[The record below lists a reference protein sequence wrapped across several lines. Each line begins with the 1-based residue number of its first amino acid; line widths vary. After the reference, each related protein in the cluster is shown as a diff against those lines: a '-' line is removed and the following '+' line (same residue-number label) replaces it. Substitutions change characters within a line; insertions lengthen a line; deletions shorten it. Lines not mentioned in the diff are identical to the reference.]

1 MKTAA
6 AETQYSSEEALFLAF
21 ELSDSRWKMMTSVS
35 LGHKPRERTMAS
47 GDLCGLHEE
56 VARAKRRFGL
66 SPSARVV
73 SCYEAGRDGFWL
85 HRYLIQAGIENI
97 IVDPSSVEVNRRQ
110 RRAKTDRLDAYK
122 LLVHLMRWWGGEKK
136 VWSVVRVPSV
146 EAEDQRHL
154 QRELT
159 ALKRE
164 RIRHTNRIKSFLI
177 LHGVRLPVKVDFVER
192 LAKVRLWDGS
202 PLPPA
207 LRGRLEREYERLV
220 LVRQQIVTLERQRR
234 EALASSKAPAAE
246 KARRLIR
253 LRAIGINGA
262 WLLGCEV
269 FGWREFNNRRE
280 VGALL
285 GLTPTPHASGALTRE
300 QGISKAG
307 PGAVRAMMVELAWGW
322 LRFQPDSE
330 LTLWFHQRYGPGTRR
345 SRRVGIVALARKLTI
360 ALWQY
365 VETGVIPEGAV
376 LKS

>member
-1 MKTAA
+1 M
-6 AETQYSSEEALFLAF
+6 
-21 ELSDSRWKMMTSVS
+21 
-35 LGHKPRERTMAS
+35 
-47 GDLCGLHEE
+47 
-56 VARAKRRFGL
+56 
-66 SPSARVV
+66 
-73 SCYEAGRDGFWL
+73 
-85 HRYLIQAGIENI
+85 
-97 IVDPSSVEVNRRQ
+97 
-110 RRAKTDRLDAYK
+110 
-122 LLVHLMRWWGGEKK
+122 
-136 VWSVVRVPSV
+136 VRVPSV

-177 LHGVRLPVKVDFVER
+177 LHGVRLLVKVDFVER

-207 LRGRLEREYERLV
+207 LRERLEREYERLV
-220 LVRQQIVTLERQRR
+220 LVRRQIVTLERQRR

-269 FGWREFNNRRE
+269 FGWRQFNNRRE
-280 VGALL
+280 VGALV

>member
-6 AETQYSSEEALFLAF
+6 AETQYSPEETLFLAF
-21 ELSDSRWKMMTSVS
+21 ELSDRRWKMLTSVGFGQKS
-35 LGHKPRERTMAS
+35 RERTLAS

-66 SPSARVV
+66 SSSVRVV

-85 HRYLIQAGIENI
+85 HRHLIQTGIENVV
-97 IVDPSSVEVNRRQ
+97 VDPSSIEVKRRY

-122 LLVHLMRWWGGEKK
+122 LLVHLMRWWDGEEK

-164 RIRHTNRIKSFLI
+164 RTRHTNRIKSFLV
-177 LHGVRLPVKVDFVER
+177 LHGVRVPVKADFVER
-192 LAKVRLWDGS
+192 LSKVRLWDGS

-207 LRGRLEREYERLV
+207 LRERLEREYERLV
-220 LVRQQIVTLERQRR
+220 LVRQQITTLERQRR
-234 EALASSKAPAAE
+234 EALASSQAPAAE
-246 KARRLIR
+246 KARQLIQ
-253 LRAIGINGA
+253 LRAIGMNGA
-262 WLLGCEV
+262 WMMGSEV
-269 FGWREFNNRRE
+269 FGWRQFNNRRE
-280 VGALL
+280 VGALV
-285 GLTPTPHASGALTRE
+285 GLAPTPHDSGGQSRE

-330 LTLWFHQRYGPGTRR
+330 LTLWFHRRYGPGSRR

-365 VETGVIPEGAV
+365 VEMGVLPEGAV